1 VRAAATILL
10 AALSLASIAYA
21 QDEAAIPERRMGV
34 RWRSD
39 GVPEVHFSAADFVDH
54 HVRELLDS
62 GIPQNLVMRIYG
74 FADDGSPIALEPRS
88 CRVVYLPWERI
99 YRVQVRTR
107 HRDVTEVH
115 AALEAVIAR
124 CLVVDHLAV
133 GTRTEWSGRTGR
145 FYFAMMLE
153 LNPMSPDTIQRL
165 RRWLAQ
171 PAAGGR
177 VGGDAFFGSFVSLF
191 VNRRIGSADRTLRF
205 RSQRVTR

>member
-1 VRAAATILL
+1 VKRVIAISI
-10 AALSLASIAYA
+10 ALCSLAGFARA
-21 QDEAAIPERRMGV
+21 QDDAAIPERRMGI
-34 RWRSD
+34 RWTN

-54 HVRELLDS
+54 HVREVLEL
-62 GIPQNLVMRIYG
+62 GTPQTLVMRIYA
-74 FADDGSPIALEPRS
+74 FSADGSPIALEPRS

-107 HRDVTEVH
+107 QRDVTEVH
-115 AALEAVIAR
+115 TSLDAVIGR
-124 CLVVDHLAV
+124 CLVVEHMRV
-133 GTRTEWSGRTGR
+133 GTATDWAGRSGQV
-145 FYFAMMLE
+145 YFAMMLE
-153 LNPMSPDTIQRL
+153 LNPLSPETIQQL